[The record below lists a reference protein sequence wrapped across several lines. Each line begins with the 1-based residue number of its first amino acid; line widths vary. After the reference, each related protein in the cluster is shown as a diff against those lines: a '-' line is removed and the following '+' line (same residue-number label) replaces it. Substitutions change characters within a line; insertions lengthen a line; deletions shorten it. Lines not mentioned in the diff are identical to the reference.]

1 MRRFLF
7 LKGVKV
13 YSFNRIDST
22 NNEAKIR
29 IEKGIKLP
37 ALFIA
42 KSQTAGKGTRGR
54 NFYSDGGGLYMSL
67 ALKTDETKVQR
78 LTVLAAV
85 AVAQSIEALT
95 GKNVGIKWVNDIY
108 LGGKKLC
115 GILCERVNDA
125 VVIGIGV
132 NLFVKEFPDEI
143 KDIAVNLG
151 GSISPEKL
159 AKEITNRI
167 LGLICS
173 GQEFIEYYRS
183 KSVLLG
189 KEVSYVLNG
198 NLYTGMAV
206 DIDDSG
212 ALIVKDSEQNTA
224 ILSSGDVTLIK

>member
-13 YSFNRIDST
+13 YTFNRIDST

-173 GQEFIEYYRS
+173 GQDFIEYYRS